1 MKKTQDKTNYFFV
14 DESGDTTFY
23 DRKGNLIL
31 DKEGVSNFLMIG
43 FIKTEQP
50 SILRKSLSDLREEIS
65 KDPYLQGIPS
75 ISKSLLAFHAKDDC
89 PEVREKVFKLIST
102 LDFSAEIYF
111 ARKKEKT
118 FNNTFH
124 RKETEFYDYLIT
136 KLFENKLHLATK
148 NYIYFAVRGNST
160 RQKPLEQAI
169 ARSIELFEKKYK
181 VKNGSEI
188 SVQAQ
193 TPSGEPCLQ
202 IIDYISWA
210 IQRVYT
216 NSEMRFYKTIESK
229 VKYLVDLYDTDK
241 YPNNYYSKTNP
252 FDVKKIS
259 PLQTR

>member
-1 MKKTQDKTNYFFV
+1 MKKTQNKTNYFFV

-23 DRKGNLIL
+23 DKKGNLIL
-31 DKEGVSNFLMIG
+31 EKDGVSKFLMIG

-50 SILRKSLSDLREEIS
+50 SILRKTLSDLRDEIN
-65 KDPYLQGIPS
+65 KDSYLQGIPS
-75 ISKSLLAFHAKDDC
+75 ISKSLIAFHAKDDC

-118 FNNTFH
+118 FNDRFH
-124 RKETEFYDYLIT
+124 RKESEFYDYLIT
-136 KLFENKLHLATK
+136 KLFENKLHLAFQ

-160 RQKPLEQAI
+160 RQEPLEQAI
-169 ARSIELFEKKYK
+169 AKSIELFEKKNNVKNESK
-181 VKNGSEI
+181 VK
-188 SVQAQ
+188 VQAQ

-216 NSEMRFYKTIESK
+216 NNEMRFYKTIESK
-229 VKYLVDLYDTDK
+229 VKYLVDLYDIDK
-241 YPNNYYSKTNP
+241 YPANYYSQKNP
-252 FDVKKIS
+252 FDIKKIS
-259 PLQTR
+259 PL